1 MVTAIIVLSLVFLA
15 HLLCSLVS
23 KRRSLRAV
31 ERLEKCIASAIES
44 PQNQVIDS
52 ADHPLFD
59 TLSDQIERLRRTL
72 VESEMKQNARE
83 RKAYSSFSY
92 LKEGVLFVTPAL
104 KVISI
109 NSAAAKIL
117 EVEPAE
123 FRGDALDA
131 IGRGR
136 QLVSMVLRVLESGY
150 GFTIETSWEADETKH
165 LQVQAIPLYHSNTEI
180 SEVMMILNDVTQ
192 IRQLESIRKDF
203 VANVSHELRTPITSI
218 LGFVETL
225 LDGACEDPSVSR
237 HFLEIVFFQAERLQL
252 IVNDLLL
259 IAQIEEAG
267 QGYELERTPVL
278 VDEIFSCVAN
288 LMQSKASA
296 KHIILGVRTVPSLTV
311 KAHRLLLE
319 QALLNLVSNAIKYS
333 NSGASV
339 TLISEVQDDRVVLSV
354 EDTGIG
360 IAKEHLPRLFERF
373 YRVDSGRSREEGGS
387 GLGLAIVKHIISA
400 HDGSIEVTSDIGRGS
415 VFSISLASCPVTP
428 LSNENEDE
436 DLDERR
442 ISFGA

>member
-1 MVTAIIVLSLVFLA
+1 MITAIFLICLAFLA
-15 HLLCSLVS
+15 HATSSLVS
-23 KRRSLRAV
+23 KRRAIRAV
-31 ERLEKCIASAIES
+31 ERLEKCITLAIES
-44 PQNQVIDS
+44 PRSRVIDS
-52 ADHPLFD
+52 AEHPLFD
-59 TLSDQIERLRRTL
+59 TLSDEIERLRRTL
-72 VESEMKQNARE
+72 VENEMKQSARE
-83 RKAYSSFSY
+83 LKAYSSFSY

-117 EVEPAE
+117 EVEPNE
-123 FRGDALDA
+123 FRGDALEA

-136 QLVSMVLRVLESGY
+136 QLISMILRVIESGY
-150 GFTIETSWEADETKH
+150 GFTIETSWEGDETKH
-165 LQVQAIPLYHSNTEI
+165 LQVQAIPLYHSNTTI
-180 SEVMMILNDVTQ
+180 SEVMLILNDVTQ
-192 IRQLESIRKDF
+192 IRHLESIRKEF

-267 QGYELERTPVL
+267 QGYELERSPVL

-288 LMQSKASA
+288 LLHSKASA
-296 KHIILGVRTVPSLTV
+296 KNITLSVKASPTLTV
-311 KAHRLLLE
+311 TAHRLLLE
-319 QALLNLVSNAIKYS
+319 QALLNLVSNSIKYS

-339 TLISEVQDDRVVLSV
+339 TLTSDVQEDRVILSV

-373 YRVDSGRSREEGGS
+373 YRVDTGRSREEGGS

-415 VFSISLASCPVTP
+415 VFSISLSSHPLTP
-428 LSNENEDE
+428 LSNENENE
-436 DLDERR
+436 TLAERR
-442 ISFGA
+442 IAFGG